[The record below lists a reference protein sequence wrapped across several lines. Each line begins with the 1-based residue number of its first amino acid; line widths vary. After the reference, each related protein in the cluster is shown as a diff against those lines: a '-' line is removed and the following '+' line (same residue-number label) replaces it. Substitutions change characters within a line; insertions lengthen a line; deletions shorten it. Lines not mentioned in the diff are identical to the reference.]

1 MKRLLLLN
9 GSPRGKAAT
18 SLKFLEGIAAGLPW
32 GLYEVERFTVPARA
46 GKKVP
51 QEMLEALHRC
61 DTAVV
66 SFPLYAYSIPANL
79 TQFFE
84 EYAEAYGD
92 AAYDGALEPG
102 GQPRL
107 YAVVNSGYY
116 DPEINREALRV
127 IRHFARRHGFTYRFG
142 AAFGGG
148 LVTAM
153 LARVP
158 LINRRLLKVYKA
170 FIEDLTLEDGP
181 YPGEDLYVKPII
193 PKRVMLFMKDSNFSK
208 RRMAKKLTE

>member
-1 MKRLLLLN
+1 MKRILLVN

-18 SLKFLEGIAAGLPW
+18 SLRFLEGIAERITPDKNS
-32 GLYEVERFTVPARA
+32 VETITVPARA

-51 QEMLEALHRC
+51 PGMLEAFNRC
-61 DTAVV
+61 DAAVV
-66 SFPLYAYSIPANL
+66 AFPLYAYSIPANL

-84 EYAEAYGD
+84 EYAAAYGAEAD
-92 AAYDGALEPG
+92 ASGR
-102 GQPRL
+102 PRL
-107 YAVVNSGYY
+107 YAIVNSGYY
-116 DPEINREALRV
+116 DPEVNREALRV
-127 IRHFARRHGFTYRFG
+127 IQHFARRHGFSYRFG

-193 PKRVMLFMKDSNFSK
+193 PKRVMLFMKDSDFSK